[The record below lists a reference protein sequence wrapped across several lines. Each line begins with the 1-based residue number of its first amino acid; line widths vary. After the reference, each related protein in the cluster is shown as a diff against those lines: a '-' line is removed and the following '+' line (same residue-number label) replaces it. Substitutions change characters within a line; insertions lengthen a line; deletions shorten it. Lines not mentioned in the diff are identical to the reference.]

1 MVYLPLFCLDY
12 LVVMFMKK
20 VLITG
25 ARSGIIS
32 KVILRIINDYELYL
46 TVHTDSE
53 LMVMKNKYKDYK
65 NVKCFKLDV
74 TNTADY
80 KILDDLDIDI
90 YIANAALAESGAICE
105 SPLDKIRNT
114 FEVNVFSNVNLLQ
127 RVLKKMIKKGYG
139 KVIIMGSLAGRI
151 PMPFLG
157 AYSGSKASLIKMVEA
172 LRFELMILN
181 TDIKVSLI
189 LPGLYRTGFNKLAM
203 DKKYDF
209 MDVNSFFEYQLDFIR
224 GYDRFVLFFEQRA
237 LTSIVNKICQAIYS
251 DNPKF
256 IYSAPFSQNMF
267 AKIISLFW

>member
-1 MVYLPLFCLDY
+1 
-12 LVVMFMKK
+12 MKK

-32 KVILRIINDYELYL
+32 KVIDNIINDYELYL
-46 TVHTDSE
+46 TVHTDSQ
-53 LMVMKNKYKDYK
+53 VRAMKDKYKNYK
-65 NVKCFKLDV
+65 NVTCMKLDI
-74 TNTADY
+74 TNEYDY
-80 KILDDLDIDI
+80 RKIENIDIDI
-90 YIANAALAESGAICE
+90 YIANAAIAESGSMVE
-105 SPLDKIRNT
+105 MPVDRIRDN
-114 FEVNVFSNVNLLQ
+114 FETNVFSNFNLLQ
-127 RVLKKMIKKGYG
+127 QILHKMIRRGRG

-157 AYSGSKASLIKMVEA
+157 AYSGSKASLIKMTEA
-172 LRFELMILN
+172 LRFELMLLDS
-181 TDIKVSLI
+181 DIKVSLI

-209 MDVNSFFEYQLDFIR
+209 MDVNSFFEYQLDFIHS
-224 GYDRFVLFFEQRA
+224 YDKFVLFFEQRA

-256 IYSAPFSQNMF
+256 IYSVPFSQNMF

>member
-1 MVYLPLFCLDY
+1 
-12 LVVMFMKK
+12 MKK

-32 KVILRIINDYELYL
+32 KVIDNIINDYELYL
-46 TVHTDSE
+46 TVHTDSQVR
-53 LMVMKNKYKDYK
+53 VMKDKYKNYK
-65 NVKCFKLDV
+65 NVTCIKLDI
-74 TNTADY
+74 TNEDDY
-80 KILDDLDIDI
+80 RKIENIDIDI
-90 YIANAALAESGAICE
+90 YIANAAIAESGSMIE
-105 SPLDKIRNT
+105 MPVDRIRDN
-114 FEVNVFSNVNLLQ
+114 FETNVFSNFNLLQ
-127 RVLKKMIKKGYG
+127 QILHKMIRRGRG

-157 AYSGSKASLIKMVEA
+157 AYSGSKASLIKMTEA
-172 LRFELMILN
+172 LRFELMLLDS
-181 TDIKVSLI
+181 DIKVSLI

-209 MDVNSFFEYQLDFIR
+209 MDVNSFFEYQLDFIHS
-224 GYDRFVLFFEQRA
+224 YDKFVLFFEQRA

-256 IYSAPFSQNMF
+256 IYSVPFSQNMF

>member
-1 MVYLPLFCLDY
+1 
-12 LVVMFMKK
+12 MKK

-32 KVILRIINDYELYL
+32 KVIDNIINDYELYL
-46 TVHTDSE
+46 TVHTDSQVRA
-53 LMVMKNKYKDYK
+53 MNDKYKNYK
-65 NVKCFKLDV
+65 NVTCMKLDI
-74 TNTADY
+74 TNEYDY
-80 KILDDLDIDI
+80 RKIENIDIDI
-90 YIANAALAESGAICE
+90 YIANAAIAESGSMIE
-105 SPLDKIRNT
+105 MPVDRIRDN
-114 FEVNVFSNVNLLQ
+114 FETNVFSNFKVLQ
-127 RVLKKMIKKGYG
+127 QVLHKMIRRERG

-157 AYSGSKASLIKMVEA
+157 AYSGSKASLIKMTEA
-172 LRFELMILN
+172 LRFELMLLDS
-181 TDIKVSLI
+181 DIKVSLI

-209 MDVNSFFEYQLDFIR
+209 MDVNSFFEYQLDFIHS
-224 GYDRFVLFFEQRA
+224 YDKFVLFFEQRA

>member
-1 MVYLPLFCLDY
+1 
-12 LVVMFMKK
+12 MKK

-32 KVILRIINDYELYL
+32 KVIDNIINDYELYL
-46 TVHTDSE
+46 TVHTDSQVRA
-53 LMVMKNKYKDYK
+53 MNDKYKNYK
-65 NVKCFKLDV
+65 NVTCMKLDI
-74 TNTADY
+74 TNEYDY
-80 KILDDLDIDI
+80 RKIENIDIDI
-90 YIANAALAESGAICE
+90 YIANAAIAESGSMIE
-105 SPLDKIRNT
+105 MPVDRIRDN
-114 FEVNVFSNVNLLQ
+114 FETNVFSNFNLLQ
-127 RVLKKMIKKGYG
+127 QILHKMIIRGRG

-157 AYSGSKASLIKMVEA
+157 AYSGSKASLIKMTEA
-172 LRFELMILN
+172 LRFELMLLDS
-181 TDIKVSLI
+181 DIKVSLI

-209 MDVNSFFEYQLDFIR
+209 MDVNSFFEYQLDFIHS
-224 GYDRFVLFFEQRA
+224 YDKFVLFFEQRA

>member
-1 MVYLPLFCLDY
+1 
-12 LVVMFMKK
+12 MKK

-32 KVILRIINDYELYL
+32 KVIDNIINDYELYL
-46 TVHTDSE
+46 TVHTDSQ
-53 LMVMKNKYKDYK
+53 VRAMKDKYKNYK
-65 NVKCFKLDV
+65 NVTCMKLDI
-74 TNTADY
+74 TNEYDY
-80 KILDDLDIDI
+80 RKIENIDIDI
-90 YIANAALAESGAICE
+90 YIANAAIAESGSMIE
-105 SPLDKIRNT
+105 MPVDRIRDN
-114 FEVNVFSNVNLLQ
+114 FETNVFSNFNLLQ
-127 RVLKKMIKKGYG
+127 QILHKMIRRGRG

-157 AYSGSKASLIKMVEA
+157 AYSGSKASLIKMTEA
-172 LRFELMILN
+172 LRFELMLLDS
-181 TDIKVSLI
+181 DIKVSLI

-209 MDVNSFFEYQLDFIR
+209 MDVNSFFEYQLDFIHS
-224 GYDRFVLFFEQRA
+224 YDKFVLFFEQRA

>member
-1 MVYLPLFCLDY
+1 
-12 LVVMFMKK
+12 MKK

-32 KVILRIINDYELYL
+32 KVIDNIIDDYELYL
-46 TVHTDSE
+46 TVHTDSQVR
-53 LMVMKNKYKDYK
+53 VMKDKYKNYK
-65 NVKCFKLDV
+65 NVTCIKLDI
-74 TNTADY
+74 TNEDDY
-80 KILDDLDIDI
+80 RKIENIDIDI
-90 YIANAALAESGAICE
+90 YIANAAIAESGSMIE
-105 SPLDKIRNT
+105 MPVDRIRDN
-114 FEVNVFSNVNLLQ
+114 FETNVFSNFNVLQ
-127 RVLKKMIKKGYG
+127 QILHKMIIRGRG

-157 AYSGSKASLIKMVEA
+157 AYSGSKASLIKMTED
-172 LRFELMILN
+172 LRFELMLLDS
-181 TDIKVSLI
+181 DIKVSLI

-209 MDVNSFFEYQLDFIR
+209 MDVNSFFEYQLDFIHS
-224 GYDRFVLFFEQRA
+224 YDKFVLFFEQRA

>member
-1 MVYLPLFCLDY
+1 
-12 LVVMFMKK
+12 MKK

-32 KVILRIINDYELYL
+32 KVIDNIINDYELYL
-46 TVHTDSE
+46 TVHTDSQVR
-53 LMVMKNKYKDYK
+53 VMKDKYKNYK
-65 NVKCFKLDV
+65 NVTCIKLDI
-74 TNTADY
+74 TNEDDY
-80 KILDDLDIDI
+80 RKIENIDIDI
-90 YIANAALAESGAICE
+90 YIANAAIAESGSMVEI
-105 SPLDKIRNT
+105 PIDKIRDN
-114 FEVNVFSNVNLLQ
+114 FETNVFSNFNLLQ
-127 RVLKKMIKKGYG
+127 QILHKMIRRGRG

-157 AYSGSKASLIKMVEA
+157 AYSGSKASLIKMTED
-172 LRFELMILN
+172 LRFELMLLDS
-181 TDIKVSLI
+181 DIKVSLI

-209 MDVNSFFEYQLDFIR
+209 MDVNSFFEYQLDFIHS
-224 GYDRFVLFFEQRA
+224 YDKFVLFFEQRA